1 LFLTAKGGL
10 RCPTARKTRTA
21 KNYFLSSQQYKY
33 EGDILMTNSVKP
45 VPEGFH
51 TATPSL
57 VVSDAAKAIEF
68 YKKAFGAEERMMM
81 PGPGGKIIHAEIKI
95 GDSII
100 FLSDEIPGMGGK
112 SPQSVGGYTGG
123 MYLYVPDVDEVFAQ
137 AVAAGGKPNG
147 GVNDMF
153 WGDRL
158 GHFVDPFGH
167 AWTVATHVAD
177 LTEQEMEKG
186 AQAFYASMGER
197 KSA

>member
-1 LFLTAKGGL
+1 VFEDWIFVPANGH
-10 RCPTARKTRTA
+10 
-21 KNYFLSSQQYKY
+21 KY
-33 EGDILMTNSVKP
+33 GGDIFMTTSVKP

-123 MYLYVPDVDEVFAQ
+123 MYLYVPNVDEVFAQ

-186 AQAFYASMGER
+186 AAEFYASMGER